1 MIIHIE
7 LMALIK
13 RPNSLPRVFSKEFNR
28 ELVVR
33 TLLKDL
39 GFSSREIRFL
49 QVFISRDDRKPDAK
63 RVSRSYPLKDHDKVF
78 ITMPIGG
85 G

>member
-1 MIIHIE
+1 
-7 LMALIK
+7 MALIK
-13 RPNSLPRVFSKEFNR
+13 RPNSLPRVFSKEFNE

-33 TLLKDL
+33 TLLKEL
-39 GFSSREIRFL
+39 GFSSQEIRFL
-49 QVFISRDDRKPDAK
+49 QTYVSRNDSISNAK
-63 RVSRSYPLKDHDKVF
+63 RVSRNYSLKDRDKVF